1 MIQCQTLTPRPSL
14 AAADPNEWDKAIP
27 ERSEIIVLVSLSLSS
42 RALAGTPENPDADFR
57 FHGKP
62 IHPLLIKQFE
72 PWISDARPPI
82 TVEVN
87 LTAAWDSNEY
97 AAEFNTDSN
106 GLVSIKLPKGASYAY
121 HHLRRLRNGL
131 HVLRT
136 FDSGGGS
143 AMSEAL
149 LFVRFRTSLAY
160 LADGIKQDQ
169 QIFLRVVRR
178 YPLGDRDGAEIV
190 VKEDQVI
197 VGKSRYRENPIV
209 LKFGKDDTD
218 KQKSN

>member
-1 MIQCQTLTPRPSL
+1 MSGTERRFLRRS
-14 AAADPNEWDKAIP
+14 AI
-27 ERSEIIVLVSLSLSS
+27 ILLGSLSLLSQ
-42 RALAGTPENPDADFR
+42 LVAGSPENPDREFR

-97 AAEFNTDSN
+97 AAGLKSDSN
-106 GLVSIKLPKGASYAY
+106 GVVSINLPEGASYAY
-121 HHLRRLRNGL
+121 RHLGRLRDGI

-143 AMSEAL
+143 GAFEAI

-160 LADGIKQDQ
+160 LADGVKQGE

-178 YPLGDRDGAEIV
+178 YPLGDRDGAEVV
-190 VKEDQVI
+190 VKQDHI
-197 VGKSRYRENPIV
+197 ILGKSRYRPDPVV
-209 LKFGKDDTD
+209 LKFGKDDTLPD